1 MCEICGARHF
11 FAVLP
16 DRVIYDRDTRR
27 YPSEYYDDNEF
38 PIILLRA
45 RKRSQPASEDES
57 TLSGPI
63 TIFERKK
70 RFSSDELGTIFS
82 RSKGKC
88 HLCGHGWALADHGRR
103 GWHVD
108 HVIPNA
114 GGGCDTEN
122 IDNFLVACA
131 RCNLKKGRGYTSR
144 TVRLAVQEL
153 WEKVSGMPHVR
164 NSSSS

>member
-1 MCEICGARHF
+1 MRSRRLFLAVLPCLRCARRSVALVVPLSPEPIQCPDLMCEICGARHF

-108 HVIPNA
+108 HVIPN
-114 GGGCDTEN
+114 
-122 IDNFLVACA
+122 
-131 RCNLKKGRGYTSR
+131 
-144 TVRLAVQEL
+144 
-153 WEKVSGMPHVR
+153 
-164 NSSSS
+164 